1 MNTILL
7 ETKMDCLNLVLEKQE
22 HELHRVMDTMDEKL
36 DSIVALKQLLRD
48 FLKSKDLSK
57 EVVEATVNRILVGV
71 EHAFT
76 VEYEF
81 NFWE

>member
-1 MNTILL
+1 
-7 ETKMDCLNLVLEKQE
+7 MDCLNLVLEKQE